1 MSTLHYTKAN
11 YSVAIN
17 VAKSAQDV
25 FSHLL
30 KDVTKFWPEEMEG
43 ECSRLNDEFVFKTGD
58 SHYSKNKIA
67 ELVPD
72 KKLVWLVTDSLRKT
86 DGFEWTGTKMIFELM
101 PEGNH
106 TLLKFTYDGVIIENE
121 YERLAKICDFVVKEN
136 LYKLIESFSATIE
149 VTESPQHVFN
159 CLTEVSKW
167 WSKDFEGSSKQ
178 LNDEFIIHHPN
189 AHFSKQKLVEV
200 IPGKK
205 LVWLVTESTLHWLQ
219 HDKHEWTNTKMIFE
233 INTQKDKTILQF
245 THEGL
250 VPTKE
255 CYIRCEQ
262 GWAMVIKNCLFDFI
276 HEGKTI

>member
-30 KDVTKFWPEEMEG
+30 KDVPKFWPEEMEG

-101 PEGNH
+101 PKGNH
-106 TLLKFTYDGVIIENE
+106 TVLKFTYDGVIVENE
-121 YERLAKICDFVVKEN
+121 YERLGKICDFVVKEN